1 MLGSLVR
8 GGSGLC
14 QKMLAS
20 RAFTKRSSIGEER
33 EDMFAEKRILT
44 VSQLTS
50 LIRGVIEEN
59 FEHVWVEGEVSN
71 LAVPASGH
79 LYFTLKDAGA
89 QIRCVVFRSSSRV
102 LKFKLQNGMALVL
115 RGRVSVY
122 DQRGDYQFIA
132 EYLEPKGIGA
142 LQLAFVQLK
151 EKLAREGLFDEARKK
166 PLPGLPRRI
175 GVVTSTSGA
184 AIHDILTVLR
194 RRHAGVGVL
203 IRPVKVQGEGAAAE
217 IAAAIRDFNRYREVD
232 VLIVGRGGGSLEDLW
247 AFNEELVARA
257 IHASRIP
264 VISAVGH
271 EVDYTIAD
279 FVADLRAA
287 TPSAAAELVV
297 KSRQELDAELSNLS
311 HRLRLAMEHTL
322 EGSQDRVEG
331 LLSSLKDPS
340 LWIGH
345 LMQRVD
351 DLSERCD
358 RGLLGALRLSR
369 ERLSG
374 LSHRLHI
381 GNPALEVE
389 RSRERLLISVD
400 RMVTGIRRRIE
411 EVREKSIVSSARLS
425 ALSPLATLER
435 GYAIV
440 RSRADG
446 GIVRNSNQLRPG
458 DLVAVTFRHGSASCV
473 VESLTEEGS

>member
-1 MLGSLVR
+1 
-8 GGSGLC
+8 
-14 QKMLAS
+14 
-20 RAFTKRSSIGEER
+20 
-33 EDMFAEKRILT
+33 MFVDKRILT
-44 VSQLTS
+44 VSQLTT

-71 LAVPASGH
+71 LALPASGH

-102 LKFKLQNGMALVL
+102 LKFKVGNGMALVL

-151 EKLAREGLFDEARKK
+151 EKLAREGLFDESLKK
-166 PLPGLPRRI
+166 PLPALPRRI

-194 RRHAGVGVL
+194 RRHAGVEVL
-203 IRPVKVQGEGAAAE
+203 IRPVKVQGEGAADE
-217 IAAAIRDFNRYREVD
+217 IAAAIRDFNRYRHVD

-247 AFNEELVARA
+247 AFNEESVARA
-257 IHASRIP
+257 IRASRVP

-271 EVDYTIAD
+271 EVDFTIAD
-279 FVADLRAA
+279 FVADLRAP

-297 KSRQELDAELSNLS
+297 KSRRELDAELANHSQ
-311 HRLRLAMEHTL
+311 RLVLAMERTL
-322 EGSQDRVEG
+322 AGARGKMEG
-331 LLSSLKDPS
+331 LVASLKDPS

-351 DLSERCD
+351 DLSERSD
-358 RGLLGALRLSR
+358 RALRGKLSLSR
-369 ERLSG
+369 ERFLAV
-374 LSHRLHI
+374 LHRLQI
-381 GNPALEVE
+381 RSPSLEVE
-389 RSRERLLISVD
+389 RSREQLVVAADRLTAAM
-400 RMVTGIRRRIE
+400 RHMIE
-411 EVREKSIVSSARLS
+411 SAHERSAVNAARLS

-435 GYAIV
+435 GYSIT
-440 RSRADG
+440 RSRVDG
-446 GIVRNSNQLRPG
+446 AVVRDSNQLRPG
-458 DLVAVTFRHGSASCV
+458 DSVQVTFRRGSASCV
-473 VESLTEEGS
+473 VETLGDRADEP